1 MPKGDEEEIAGR
13 GDGFFRFVALLAP
26 RALLER
32 PTLNPSLIRDQ
43 FRLIASVF
51 SIKPILIW
59 RLRAYAIYVANA
71 RDGAWGRRCLD
82 RAPPDQQIAVFAIG
96 TVGTLRFALRAI
108 RMLRRLWLLWK
119 HGGSPSSVTARC
131 R

>member
-1 MPKGDEEEIAGR
+1 MSRGTRRGRHNGRCRTTCSQCPVPIRKMDEEEIAGR
-13 GDGFFRFVALLAP
+13 GEGFFRFVALLAP

-59 RLRAYAIYVANA
+59 RLRAYAIYFAN
-71 RDGAWGRRCLD
+71 
-82 RAPPDQQIAVFAIG
+82 G
-96 TVGTLRFALRAI
+96 TVGTLRFALRAV